1 MADLEQRLTRLKP
14 FVDLGPGARDTLL
27 QHARVLP
34 VKPGVKLH
42 ARDEYQHLVF
52 LLDGRV
58 VVVRDQAHPL
68 SITSDSPEAL
78 EPLFGA
84 HDFHGHAAV
93 VTPGELVLFDR
104 RLYENLLEGRRGDIE
119 VGELEFSDTETELFS
134 TIYHKIHTGEPSLPQ
149 LPEVA
154 LRLQKAIKD
163 PNVDLATITRIVE
176 QDPSVAAR
184 LLAVAN
190 SPAMGSQRVVKRLGD
205 AIARLGIERTRQL
218 VLALAM
224 HQVFVDPKHP
234 AHAILEDT
242 WERSVRVAAIS
253 GMLAE
258 QSEAADPQSAL
269 LAGLLHRVGA
279 LPVLGELMAEGV
291 ELEPGQI
298 EGMLFRLEGLV
309 GELVAAQWGLASDI
323 IEAIRDSGGPETER
337 AGTLTD
343 IVRIARSA
351 CAHDS
356 GHDERTGVAP
366 LNQLHAVQRLG
377 FALDENGWLPVIDT
391 ARQQIDALIRDVA

>member
-1 MADLEQRLTRLKP
+1 MADLEQRLTQLAP
-14 FVDLGPGARDTLL
+14 FADLGPGACDTLL
-27 QHARVLP
+27 RHARTLP

-42 ARDEYQHLVF
+42 ARDEYRHLVF
-52 LLDGRV
+52 VLEGRV
-58 VVVRDQAHPL
+58 IVVREHERPL
-68 SITSDSPEAL
+68 AITGDSPEAL
-78 EPLFGA
+78 NPLFGA

-93 VTPGELVLFDR
+93 ITPGELVLFDR
-104 RLYENLLEGRRGDIE
+104 RLYDNLLEGRRSDIE
-119 VGELEFSDTETELFS
+119 VGEIEFSDTETDLFS
-134 TIYHKIHTGEPSLPQ
+134 TIYRKIHTGEPALPQ

-154 LRLQKAIKD
+154 LRLQEAVKD
-163 PNVDLATITRIVE
+163 PDVDLPAVTRIVE

-205 AIARLGIERTRQL
+205 AIARLGMEQTRQL

-224 HQVFVDPKHP
+224 HQVFVNRKHP
-234 AHAILEDT
+234 AHAILEDI
-242 WERSVRVAAIS
+242 WKRSVRIAAIS
-253 GMLAE
+253 SVLAE
-258 QSEAADPQSAL
+258 QSEAADPHSAL

-279 LPVLGELMAEGV
+279 LPVLGELVAEGT
-291 ELEPGQI
+291 ELEPGRI

-309 GELVAAQWGLASDI
+309 GELVAGQWGLASDI

-351 CAHDS
+351 CARDS
-356 GHDERTGVAP
+356 GHDERVGVAP
-366 LNQLHAVQRLG
+366 LHQLQAVERLG
-377 FALDENGWLPVIDT
+377 FALDENGWLPAIDT
-391 ARQQIDALIRDVA
+391 ARKQIDALIRDVA